1 MPSTALL
8 QFERRL
14 TELAC
19 PPGQLRRKIRELAEH
34 HEDLKRDALEE
45 GLSEAEAEA
54 RADAL
59 LGEPVVLA
67 EHLAA
72 SLRQSS
78 WWGRHPI
85 IGFCLLPP
93 VIIMALFALTMM
105 LEYAFGRLWLTSEEI
120 GGLGDWD
127 TGLKY
132 CYFGLLGTHYAVEI
146 PTAMLF
152 CSLARRTVAGF
163 RWAFIACAMLALH
176 GALFFISLVSHN
188 ITVGYTTQM
197 HWFGALLP
205 LLIAALVWL
214 KSRGDINRLP
224 ALPPRNKSSRS
235 NRVARPQMPRARLI
249 TPTSVITTLIMAALI
264 VMIYRYIPVKYQK
277 VTAESAPPA
286 ASKN

>member
-1 MPSTALL
+1 MPSVALL
-8 QFERRL
+8 QIERRL
-14 TELAC
+14 SELAC
-19 PPGQLRRKIRELAEH
+19 PPEELRRKVRELAEH

-85 IGFCLLPP
+85 IGFCLVPP
-93 VIIMALFALTMM
+93 FAIIALFMLTMT
-105 LEYAFGRLWLTSEEI
+105 LEYGFGRLWLTSDEI
-120 GGLGDWD
+120 GGVGDWE

-146 PTAMLF
+146 PTALLF

-205 LLIAALVWL
+205 LFIAALVWL
-214 KSRGDINRLP
+214 KARGDINRLP
-224 ALPPRNKSSRS
+224 ALPVRDKSSRS
-235 NRVARPQMPRARLI
+235 KPVALPRNLRSRFI
-249 TPTSVITTLIMAALI
+249 TPSSVITTLLIAALI
-264 VMIYRYIPVKYQK
+264 VMIHRYIPVKHQK
-277 VTAESAPPA
+277 VTAEPATPA